1 MGMFKEAVEFN
12 VSEALV
18 DANVQRGRGDK
29 EVYLYDRDS
38 ETRRLSY
45 RELLEL
51 VNRTGS
57 GLRSIGVSLENRVMI
72 LEDDTPEAVACV
84 LGAIKIGAIPFV
96 ANTMMTSNDYEFL
109 VNDSRSHTAIVGTDY
124 VEKVESFL
132 GRSKYLKN
140 LVVIGKPEADQISYH
155 EMMKEASSDLDAVR
169 MPPDEVVLWQYSSGT
184 TGSPKGVMHTQ
195 GGILYSA
202 DTYFKQVLG
211 LAEDDVCF
219 SVSRLF
225 FGYGQGNSMWGPLQA
240 GASTVL
246 AGGRFRPERVLETLE
261 RYGVTILFAAP
272 THYNK
277 MLEDKDVLRR
287 YNLTSLRI
295 CVSAGEPL
303 PPVIYRKWKDMT
315 GLDILDG
322 IGSTE
327 AFHIFISNRLGKAQP
342 GSSGTPVPGYE
353 VRIVDEMLN
362 DVPTGEIGNLL
373 VKGGSL
379 ALGYWNRYFKTKETF
394 IGGWLWTGDVYYKD
408 NEGYYW
414 YYSRSDDMIRSS
426 GVWVSP
432 IDVEKT
438 LMEHPAILE
447 AAAVQGYTDEGLQK
461 VKVIV
466 VLRTGYVPSPELI
479 KELKNHVKDRTASFK
494 KPERIEFVK
503 ELPKTS
509 TGKIQ
514 RYKLRET
521 EEQQLLNIRDRQ
533 IQAQSV

>member
-1 MGMFKEAVEFN
+1 MFNETVEFN

-29 EVYLYDRDS
+29 EAYLYHRDT
-38 ETRRLSY
+38 EPRRLSY

-57 GLRSIGVSLENRVMI
+57 AMRNVGVSLENRIMI
-72 LEDDTPEAVACV
+72 LDDDTLETAACV

-96 ANTMMTSNDYEFL
+96 ANTMMTSNDYEYL
-109 VNDSRSHTAIVGTDY
+109 VNDSRSHTVIVGADY
-124 VEKVESFL
+124 VEKVENIL
-132 GRSKYLKN
+132 GKSKYLKN
-140 LVVIGKPEADQISYH
+140 LVVIGKSEADQISYQ
-155 EMMKEASSDLDAVR
+155 EIIGEASADLDAVK
-169 MPPDEVVLWQYSSGT
+169 MPSDEVVLWQYSSGT

-195 GGILYSA
+195 GGILHSA

-211 LAEDDVCF
+211 LAEEDVCF

-246 AGGRFRPERVLETLE
+246 AGGRFRPERVLEILE
-261 RYGVTILFAAP
+261 RYGVTVFFAAP

-277 MLEDKDVLRR
+277 MLENKDVLCR

-303 PPVIYRKWKDMT
+303 PPVIYRKWKDLT
-315 GLDILDG
+315 GLEILDG

-327 AFHIFISNRLGKAQP
+327 AFHIFISNQPGKSQP

-353 VRIVDEMLN
+353 IRIVDEMLN

-373 VKGGSL
+373 VKGRSI

-394 IGGWLWTGDVYYKD
+394 IGEWLLTGDVYYKD
-408 NEGYYW
+408 NEGYFW

-432 IDVEKT
+432 IEVEKT
-438 LMEHPAILE
+438 LMEHQAILE
-447 AAAVQGYTDEGLQK
+447 AAAVQGYTDEGLQR

-466 VLRTGYVPSPELI
+466 VLKKGYAPSLELI
-479 KELKNHVKDRTASFK
+479 EELKNHVKDRIASFK

-514 RYKLRET
+514 RYKFRKI
-521 EEQQLLNIRDRQ
+521 EEQYRMKIRDRQ
-533 IQAQSV
+533 IQTHSI

>member
-1 MGMFKEAVEFN
+1 MELFKEPDEFN

-18 DANVQRGRGDK
+18 DANVERGLGGKGAYFYHHDT
-29 EVYLYDRDS
+29 EP
-38 ETRRLSY
+38 RRLSY

-72 LEDDTPEAVACV
+72 LDDDAPATVACV

-96 ANTMMTSNDYEFL
+96 ANTMMISSDYEYL
-109 VNDSRSHTAIVGTDY
+109 VNDSRSHTVIVGAGY
-124 VEKVESFL
+124 VEKVEKIL

-155 EMMKEASSDLDAVR
+155 EMVEEASPYLDAVR

-211 LAEDDVCF
+211 LVEEDVCF
-219 SVSRLF
+219 SLSRLF
-225 FGYGQGNSMWGPLQA
+225 FGYGQGNSMWGPLRA
-240 GASTVL
+240 GASAVL
-246 AGGRFRPERVLETLE
+246 AGGRFRPERVLEILE

-277 MLEDKDVLRR
+277 MLEDKDILRR
-287 YNLTSLRI
+287 YNLSSLRI

-303 PPVIYRKWKDMT
+303 PPVVYRRWKDAT

-353 VRIVDEMLN
+353 VRIVDLVLN

-373 VKGGSL
+373 VKGRSL
-379 ALGYWNRYFKTKETF
+379 ASGYWNRYCKTKETF
-394 IGGWLWTGDVYYKD
+394 LGEWLWTGDIYYKD
-408 NEGYYW
+408 NEGRYW
-414 YYSRSDDMIRSS
+414 YYSRSDDMIRSG

-432 IDVEKT
+432 IEVEKT
-438 LMEHPAILE
+438 LLEHPAVLE
-447 AAAVQGYTDEGLQK
+447 AAAVQGYTDGGLQR
-461 VKVIV
+461 VKVIA
-466 VLRTGYVPSPELI
+466 VLRTGYAPSPELI
-479 KELKNHVKDRTASFK
+479 EELKNHVKDRTASFK

-514 RYKLRET
+514 RYKFRET
-521 EEQQLLNIRDRQ
+521 EEQHLMNIRDRQ

>member
-109 VNDSRSHTAIVGTDY
+109 VNDSRSHTAIVGADY

-155 EMMKEASSDLDAVR
+155 DMMEEASSDLDAVR

-277 MLEDKDVLRR
+277 ILEDKDVLRR

-394 IGGWLWTGDVYYKD
+394 IGEWLWTGDVYYKD

-479 KELKNHVKDRTASFK
+479 EELKNHVKDRTASFK

-521 EEQQLLNIRDRQ
+521 EEQQLMNIRDRQ